1 MSNELRNFLALSYDE
16 LEQLNLK
23 AKEQRQKRVA
33 VHKIQ
38 EERIKY
44 LTDEKRI
51 KAVTVLFS
59 DLEGRLHMLD
69 YDKKFLVK
77 SWDNLTFD
85 GSSIR
90 GFTAQRESDLRLAMD
105 WASFYWAPADVFGS
119 GKVLVFGE
127 VIDKDGS
134 PYSAD
139 IRGRLKGFAGEMYK
153 NEEYTLNAA
162 NEIEGFLFQGSD
174 AERRYNETG
183 KFEYVNTGGYYHSLP
198 GDPLRTFIDTTAE
211 VQRAMGFQ
219 NEKDHP
225 EVAPSQFEI
234 NYGYGEVVQA
244 ADQIQLY
251 KLICRQVATRMGL
264 TACFLPKPVVGVNG
278 NGMHTN
284 VSISKG
290 GKNIYWDPK
299 GEEKLSKFGWAF
311 VDRILT
317 HGNDICL
324 LLNASV
330 NAYRRLDPHFEAPN
344 QLKASPVDRG
354 SMIRIPIGNE
364 RSMRVEVRSV
374 APDANPYLVMYSI
387 FRTGIEGE
395 TAKIKNLRQAERYL
409 PDNVYLALDNFR
421 KADWTTKLLGED
433 VKARYGALKQA
444 AADRCAR
451 HSARLSKCRKC
462 STTTRSTINSCGICF
477 RQIPQGSGEWGG
489 SPVTKSTRFSLVHS
503 SHSRRRAH
511 ALNRSGRL
519 RHSWP
524 LLRPMPRRFLPYW
537 LRPSMLLRC
546 AQRCNRRT
554 SPSPQQRARSTA
566 ASSHRAFR
574 SWSWRRSAFGSH
586 GPYPG

>member
-1 MSNELRNFLALSYDE
+1 MSTELRNFLSLPYDE
-16 LEQLNLK
+16 LEELNLK
-23 AKEQRQKRVA
+23 TKKQRQERVA
-33 VHKIQ
+33 AHKVQ

-44 LTDEKRI
+44 LSDEKRI

-69 YDKKFLVK
+69 YDKKFLIK

-139 IRGRLKGFAGEMYK
+139 IRGRLKGFAGEMFK
-153 NEEYTLNAA
+153 SEGYTLNAA

-264 TACFLPKPVVGVNG
+264 TASFLPKPVVGVNG

-284 VSISKG
+284 VSISKEN
-290 GKNIYWDPK
+290 KNIYWDPK

-409 PDNVYLALDNFR
+409 PDNIYLALDNFR
-421 KADWTTKLLGED
+421 KAEWTTKLLGED
-433 VKARYGALKQA
+433 VKGRYGDLKQA

-451 HSARLSKCRKC
+451 QLGTFVKVPEVQYHHEVY
-462 STTTRSTINSCGICF
+462 N
-477 RQIPQGSGEWGG
+477 Q
-489 SPVTKSTRFSLVHS
+489 
-503 SHSRRRAH
+503 
-511 ALNRSGRL
+511 
-519 RHSWP
+519 
-524 LLRPMPRRFLPYW
+524 FLW
-537 LRPSMLLRC
+537 NL
-546 AQRCNRRT
+546 
-554 SPSPQQRARSTA
+554 
-566 ASSHRAFR
+566 F
-574 SWSWRRSAFGSH
+574 
-586 GPYPG
+586 